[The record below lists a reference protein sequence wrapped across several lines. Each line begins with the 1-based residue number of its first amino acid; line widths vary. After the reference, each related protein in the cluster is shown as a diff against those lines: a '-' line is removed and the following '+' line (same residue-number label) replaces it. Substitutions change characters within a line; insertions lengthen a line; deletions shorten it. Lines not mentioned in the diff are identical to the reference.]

1 MNAAQHPSTPR
12 DPREQRGRKDPHETP
27 EAETPEAE
35 RVVDRIFKG
44 VELLTVPEVA
54 AVLRVSKMT
63 VYRKVH
69 NGELP
74 SVHFGRSFRI
84 PASAMDEYLPKEWR
98 RE

>member
-1 MNAAQHPSTPR
+1 MNAAQHPRQPRNPHEPHGRR
-12 DPREQRGRKDPHETP
+12 DPHATP
-27 EAETPEAE
+27 EEE

>member
-1 MNAAQHPSTPR
+1 MNATHHPRTPR
-12 DPREQRGRKDPHETP
+12 NPHEARGRHDPHASP
-27 EAETPEAE
+27 EPEQIA
-35 RVVDRIFKG
+35 DRIFKG

-69 NGELP
+69 SGELP

-98 RE
+98 HQ